1 MTAADISPA
10 GRRVL
15 SEKEMRLAFAAL
27 CFGLCA
33 LAGCAPV
40 KSYQRE
46 LLALPA
52 MSLQPTDEVAA
63 EQHMLQAR
71 EASSG
76 GYGAAGGGCG
86 CN

>member
-1 MTAADISPA
+1 MKQ
-10 GRRVL
+10 VL
-15 SEKEMRLAFAAL
+15 AAL
-27 CFGLCA
+27 LFLSLG
-33 LAGCAPV
+33 AGCARV
-40 KSYQRE
+40 KPYQRE

-52 MSLQPTDEVAA
+52 MSLQPDDAVAA

-71 EASSG
+71 EASMG